1 MNTIQRALAAAALLL
16 GAAGPAASQSAVPPV
31 DFFIGSWGVVA
42 FNDERDVGR
51 MTQVARGFCN
61 IPYRIARRSAET
73 FEMFVAESLRE
84 VRLMQQEG
92 RVYIVPAQ
100 AEGNVL
106 RGARELTM
114 RGPDSFSLRFLEN
127 ANHQRYGQNVFV
139 RCGGRAAMR

>member
-1 MNTIQRALAAAALLL
+1 MMTTWRAVAVAALAL
-16 GAAGPAASQSAVPPV
+16 GVGAPASAQPAVPPV

-51 MTQVARGFCN
+51 MAQVARGYCN
-61 IPYRIARRSAET
+61 IPYRIARRSADT
-73 FEMFVAESLRE
+73 FEMFVAETLRE
-84 VRLMQQEG
+84 VRLMQQDG
-92 RVYIVPAQ
+92 KVYIVPAQ

-114 RGPDSFSLRFLEN
+114 RGADSFSLRFLEN

-139 RCGGRAAMR
+139 RCGGRAATR